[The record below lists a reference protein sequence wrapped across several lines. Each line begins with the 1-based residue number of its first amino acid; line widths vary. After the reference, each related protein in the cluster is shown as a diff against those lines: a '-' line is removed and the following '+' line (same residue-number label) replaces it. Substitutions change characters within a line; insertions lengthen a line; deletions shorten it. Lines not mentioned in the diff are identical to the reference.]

1 VVALHPYFSVFHIDL
16 TALLWKLSLSLSVPL
31 ALNLKPCM
39 DSCLLNMLMTQRTSF
54 QCHQISAIGDPGK
67 WSTFGVFLLM
77 FLACII
83 TTVKSHEHCMSCVH
97 VLNLWHAGHTDQ
109 PHLPLNAKLTLKT
122 TPATIYLMSQVKSKC
137 PTCQCCPVA
146 RIFSNTSWMAVHCY
160 GKKSLQYS
168 VS

>member
-31 ALNLKPCM
+31 VLNLKLYM
-39 DSCLLNMLMTQRTSF
+39 GSCLLNMLMTQRTSF

-77 FLACII
+77 FLACIT

-97 VLNLWHAGHTDQ
+97 VLNLWHADR
-109 PHLPLNAKLTLKT
+109 PHLLLNAKLTLKT
-122 TPATIYLMSQVKSKC
+122 TPATIVSQVKSKC
-137 PTCQCCPVA
+137 PTRQCCPVVT
-146 RIFSNTSWMAVHCY
+146 IFSNTS
-160 GKKSLQYS
+160 SFQYS